1 MPLFEI
7 GPGAFRAATEGRFG
21 DRAPRAASSSRVPAA
36 LQAAFAE
43 VVRLVRS
50 SGASSR
56 ANTLKTVLAADAIEA
71 AGVDP
76 AARAETLDLAAYV
89 RLAEAIPPR

>member
-1 MPLFEI
+1 MRDPLKAMLAAWALGVLSVGISPASTAAAAPE
-7 GPGAFRAATEGRFG
+7 RAAT
-21 DRAPRAASSSRVPAA
+21 PAS
-36 LQAAFAE
+36 AE
-43 VVRLVRS
+43 VVRLAFAQR
-50 SGASSR
+50 R
-56 ANTLKTVLAADAIEA
+56 KQLRNTLKTVLAADAIEA